1 MTCKKM
7 KFCFSS
13 KLSFLLLA
21 NNAAAAVVE
30 MVVTNETLEQF
41 LLLLAICSDAI
52 FVICFNVD
60 IVTAEVVNVLSDKI
74 VFF

>member
-21 NNAAAAVVE
+21 NNAAAVVE
-30 MVVTNETLEQF
+30 MVVINETLEQF
-41 LLLLAICSDAI
+41 LLLLAICSDSI

>member
-13 KLSFLLLA
+13 KLSFLLQA
-21 NNAAAAVVE
+21 NNAAAVVE
-30 MVVTNETLEQF
+30 MVVINETLEQF